1 MLSLLA
7 AILWLPMT
15 SHCEL
20 ESIPGLEFLACAAE
34 TGANHERD
42 SHCDDS
48 CCSAERAPFKSETRQ
63 ILLPPALVFVNATVL
78 PIAEERADESQVD
91 LQTAAPLELIQS
103 RHFVYRAASPP
114 RAPSFAS

>member
-20 ESIPGLEFLACAAE
+20 ESIPGLEFLACTETAAS
-34 TGANHERD
+34 HERD
-42 SHCDDS
+42 SHCNDS
-48 CCSAERAPFKSETRQ
+48 CCTAERAPFKSEARQ
-63 ILLPPALVFVNATVL
+63 ILLPPALVFVNTATL
-78 PIAEERADESQVD
+78 PMAEEPPDESRAD
-91 LQTAAPLELIQS
+91 LQTAAPMELIQS
-103 RHFVYRAASPP
+103 RHFVYRVASPP